1 MKWHPLEMHWM
12 QRMHLP
18 QVRAI
23 RLHPIHWF
31 AEHPLVL
38 ALLIAILIAAAIV
51 ALANRTNT
59 GIRIDTLRPFDYPA
73 MMHLYSCGA
82 F

>member
-1 MKWHPLEMHWM
+1 MSLT
-12 QRMHLP
+12 R
-18 QVRAI
+18 VRSI

-38 ALLIAILIAAAIV
+38 ALLIAILITAAIV
-51 ALANRTNT
+51 ALANRADT
-59 GIRIDTLRPFDYPA
+59 GIRIDTLRPLDYPA
-73 MMHLYSCGA
+73 MMHLYGCGA